1 MKDGRRYGFECKR
14 MDAPKLTPSMKIAL
28 EDLDLERLIVI
39 YPGDRSYPLHDRV
52 EAVPISVL
60 AESRP
65 II

>member
-1 MKDGRRYGFECKR
+1 

-60 AESRP
+60 AKSRS